1 MLVNQASSTPPTTA
15 ASSNQMMPDGAG
27 RLSTSFGQ
35 SRGLQMAWRRLPVFR
50 SDIERRFA
58 RRENIRRKTMKTTR
72 NWKMVGGWVLHGLIA
87 GIMILAGSAKVLG
100 FFPPEEV
107 AKLGLSLPIQVIG
120 AGELA
125 SAILLLI
132 PRTSSLGLL
141 LTSGFWGGA
150 ICLHMSKGEPFV
162 LQSALLLFT
171 WVGGYLR
178 VPGAFGSFTAQGQSK
193 QEHARAEEALT
204 V

>member
-1 MLVNQASSTPPTTA
+1 
-15 ASSNQMMPDGAG
+15 
-27 RLSTSFGQ
+27 
-35 SRGLQMAWRRLPVFR
+35 
-50 SDIERRFA
+50 
-58 RRENIRRKTMKTTR
+58 MKTTR
-72 NWKMVGGWVLHGLIA
+72 NRQTIGGWVLHGLVA

-120 AGELA
+120 VGEVA

-141 LTSGFWGGA
+141 LTSAFWGGA
-150 ICLHMSKGEPFV
+150 ICLHVSKAEPFV
-162 LQSALLLFT
+162 MQSAFLLVT

-178 VPGAFGSFTAQGQSK
+178 VPGAFGSFTVQAS
-193 QEHARAEEALT
+193 AA
-204 V
+204 

>member
-1 MLVNQASSTPPTTA
+1 
-15 ASSNQMMPDGAG
+15 
-27 RLSTSFGQ
+27 
-35 SRGLQMAWRRLPVFR
+35 
-50 SDIERRFA
+50 
-58 RRENIRRKTMKTTR
+58 MKSTR
-72 NWKMVGGWVLHGLIA
+72 NWQMVGGWVLHGLIA
-87 GIMILAGSAKVLG
+87 GMMILAGSAKVLG

-141 LTSGFWGGA
+141 LTSAFWRGA
-150 ICLHMSKGEPFV
+150 VCLHMSKGEPFV

-178 VPGAFGSFTAQGQSK
+178 VPEAFGSFAVRSK
-193 QEHARAEEALT
+193 SKFEHEHVGEAL
-204 V
+204 VV

>member
-1 MLVNQASSTPPTTA
+1 
-15 ASSNQMMPDGAG
+15 
-27 RLSTSFGQ
+27 
-35 SRGLQMAWRRLPVFR
+35 
-50 SDIERRFA
+50 
-58 RRENIRRKTMKTTR
+58 MKTNR
-72 NWKMVGGWVLHGLIA
+72 NWQKIGGWVLHGLIA
-87 GIMILAGSAKVLG
+87 GMMILAGSAKVFGL
-100 FFPPEEV
+100 FPPEEV

-120 AGELA
+120 VGELA

-162 LQSALLLFT
+162 LQAALQLFT

-178 VPGAFGSFTAQGQSK
+178 VPGAFGSFAVRSEPTQMHNDAVKS
-193 QEHARAEEALT
+193 LT

>member
-1 MLVNQASSTPPTTA
+1 
-15 ASSNQMMPDGAG
+15 
-27 RLSTSFGQ
+27 
-35 SRGLQMAWRRLPVFR
+35 
-50 SDIERRFA
+50 
-58 RRENIRRKTMKTTR
+58 MKTTR
-72 NWKMVGGWVLHGLIA
+72 NWQMVGGWVLHGLLA
-87 GIMILAGSAKVLG
+87 GMMILAGSAKVLG

-120 AGELA
+120 AGELGC
-125 SAILLLI
+125 AILLLI

-150 ICLHMSKGEPFV
+150 ICLHMSKAQPFV
-162 LQSALLLFT
+162 IQSVFLLIT

-178 VPGAFGSFTAQGQSK
+178 VPGAFGSFTARSQSK
-193 QEHARAEEALT
+193 QEREDAVEALT